1 MWVTDCR
8 IGDWTMHLDKQI
20 CLVTGGAFGI
30 GRATC
35 EALAA
40 RGAHVVVTDIDE
52 AAGRDVADAVG
63 GEFAHLDVSDRDAW
77 TRVVSGIVEAH
88 GGLDLVH
95 LNAGVTTYPAAGG
108 DFPAFD
114 IAAMPTDVY
123 RRAMGANVDGV
134 VFGVSATVQALES
147 RGGGAIV
154 VTASV
159 AGLITWEVD
168 PVYTMTKHAVVGLVR
183 ALAPSLEQRRITLNA
198 VCPAAVATRIFGPEA
213 EDFVREAGLRL
224 MPPSQIA
231 DAVIEVAAGDE
242 TGQCWVSYDGRDPI
256 RYVPAPLPRLS
267 SRS

>member
-1 MWVTDCR
+1 
-8 IGDWTMHLDKQI
+8 MHLDKKI
-20 CLVTGGAFGI
+20 CLVTGGASGI

-40 RGAHVVVTDIDE
+40 LGAHVVVTDIDE
-52 AAGRDVADAVG
+52 AAGRDVADTVC

-95 LNAGVTTYPAAGG
+95 LNAGVTTYPAAEG

-114 IAAMPTDVY
+114 IAAMPADVY
-123 RRAMGANVDGV
+123 HRAMGANVDGV
-134 VFGVSATVQALES
+134 VFGLSATVQALEN

-159 AGLITWEVD
+159 AGLTTWEVD

-183 ALAPSLEQRRITLNA
+183 ALAPSLEQRGITLNA
-198 VCPAAVATRIFGPEA
+198 ICPAAVATRIFGPEA

-242 TGQCWVSYDGRDPI
+242 TGQCWVCYDGHDPKL
-256 RYVPAPLPRLS
+256 YVPAPLPRLDD
-267 SRS
+267 

>member
-1 MWVTDCR
+1 MR
-8 IGDWTMHLDKQI
+8 LDQQI
-20 CLVTGGAFGI
+20 CLVTGGASGI

-40 RGAHVVVTDIDE
+40 RGAHVVVTDVDE
-52 AAGRDVADAVG
+52 AAGSDVADAVG
-63 GEFAHLDVSDRDAW
+63 GEFARLDVSDRDAW
-77 TRVVSGIVEAH
+77 TGVVSGIVGAH

-114 IAAMPTDVY
+114 IAALPADAY

-134 VFGVSATVQALES
+134 VFGVSATVEALEN

-168 PVYTMTKHAVVGLVR
+168 PVYTLTKHAVVGLVR
-183 ALAPSLEQRRITLNA
+183 ALAPSLAERGITLNA
-198 VCPAAVATRIFGPEA
+198 ICPAAVATKIFGPEA

-224 MPPSQIA
+224 MPPSQVA
-231 DAVIEVAAGDE
+231 DAVILAATASE
-242 TGQCWVSYDGRDPI
+242 TGQCWVCYEGHDPKL
-256 RYVPAPLPRLS
+256 YTPARLPRLDD
-267 SRS
+267 

>member
-1 MWVTDCR
+1 MR
-8 IGDWTMHLDKQI
+8 LDQQV
-20 CLVTGGAFGI
+20 CLVTGGASGI

-40 RGAHVVVTDIDE
+40 QGAHVVVTDIDE
-52 AAGRDVADAVG
+52 AAGREAADAVS
-63 GEFAHLDVSDRDAW
+63 GEFARLDVSDRDAW
-77 TRVVSGIVEAH
+77 TRVVSEIVRAH

-114 IAAMPTDVY
+114 IAAMPADAY
-123 RRAMGANVDGV
+123 RRAMGANIDGV
-134 VFGVSATVQALES
+134 VFGVGATVQALEN

-159 AGLITWEVD
+159 AGLATWEVD

-183 ALAPSLEQRRITLNA
+183 ALAPSLAQRRITLNA
-198 VCPAAVATRIFGPEA
+198 ICPAAVATRIFGPEA
-213 EDFVREAGLRL
+213 EDFVREADLRL
-224 MPPSQIA
+224 MPPSQVA
-231 DAVIEVAAGDE
+231 DAVIEAVTGGE
-242 TGQCWVSYDGRDPI
+242 TGQCWVCYKDRDPI

-267 SRS
+267 SQSRTA

>member
-1 MWVTDCR
+1 MADFD
-8 IGDWTMHLDKQI
+8 GKI
-20 CLVTGGAFGI
+20 CLVTGGASGI

-40 RGAHVVVTDIDE
+40 RGAHVVVTDVDE

-63 GEFAHLDVSDRDAW
+63 GDFARLDVSDRDAW
-77 TRVVSGIVEAH
+77 TRVVSEVVEVH

-95 LNAGVTTYPAAGG
+95 LNAGVTTYPATGG

-114 IAAMPTDVY
+114 IAAMPADAY

-134 VFGVSATVQALES
+134 VFGVSATVPTLEN
-147 RGGGAIV
+147 RGGGGIV

-168 PVYTMTKHAVVGLVR
+168 PVYTLTKHAVVGLVR
-183 ALAPSLEQRRITLNA
+183 ALAPSLAERGITLNA
-198 VCPAAVATRIFGPEA
+198 ICPAAVATKIFGPEA
-213 EDFVREAGLRL
+213 EDFVREARLRL

-231 DAVIEVAAGDE
+231 DAVVLAAAGSD
-242 TGQCWVSYDGRDPI
+242 TGQCWVCYDGRDPKL
-256 RYVPAPLPRLS
+256 YVPAPLPGLDD
-267 SRS
+267 

>member
-1 MWVTDCR
+1 MPDFDGKT
-8 IGDWTMHLDKQI
+8 
-20 CLVTGGAFGI
+20 CLVTGGASGI

-40 RGAHVVVTDIDE
+40 RGAHVVVTDVDE

-63 GEFAHLDVSDRDAW
+63 GDFARLDVSDRDAW
-77 TRVVSGIVEAH
+77 TRVVSEVVEAH

-95 LNAGVTTYPAAGG
+95 LNAGVTTYQAAGG

-114 IAAMPTDVY
+114 IAAMPADAY

-134 VFGVSATVQALES
+134 VFGVSATVQALEH

-168 PVYTMTKHAVVGLVR
+168 PVYTLTKHAVVGLVR
-183 ALAPSLEQRRITLNA
+183 ALAPSLAERGITLNA
-198 VCPAAVATRIFGPEA
+198 ICPAAVATKIFGPEA

-224 MPPSQIA
+224 MPPAQVA
-231 DAVIEVAAGDE
+231 DAVIDAVTGGE
-242 TGQCWVSYDGRDPI
+242 TGQCWVCYDGRDPKL
-256 RYVPAPLPRLS
+256 YVPAPLPGLDD
-267 SRS
+267 

>member
-1 MWVTDCR
+1 MLRDQQV
-8 IGDWTMHLDKQI
+8 
-20 CLVTGGAFGI
+20 CLVTGGASGI

-52 AAGRDVADAVG
+52 AAGQGVADAVG

-77 TRVVSGIVEAH
+77 TRVVSGIVSAH

-108 DFPAFD
+108 DFPDFD
-114 IAAMPTDVY
+114 IAAMPADAY

-134 VFGVSATVQALES
+134 VFGVRATVPALEN

-183 ALAPSLEQRRITLNA
+183 ALAPSLAARGITLNA
-198 VCPAAVATRIFGPEA
+198 ICPAAVETKIFGPEA
-213 EDFVREAGLRL
+213 QDFVREAGLRL
-224 MPPSQIA
+224 MPPAQVA
-231 DAVIEVAAGDE
+231 DAVIEAVTGGE
-242 TGQCWVSYDGRDPI
+242 TGQCWVCYDGHDPKL
-256 RYVPAPLPRLS
+256 YEPAPLPRLDD
-267 SRS
+267 

>member
-1 MWVTDCR
+1 MRLEQHV
-8 IGDWTMHLDKQI
+8 
-20 CLVTGGAFGI
+20 CLVTGGASGI

-40 RGAHVVVTDIDE
+40 RGAHVVVADIDE
-52 AAGRDVADAVG
+52 TAGRDVADAVG
-63 GEFAHLDVSDRDAW
+63 GEFARLDVSDRDAW
-77 TRVVSGIVEAH
+77 TRVVSGIVSNH

-114 IAAMPTDVY
+114 IAALPAEAY
-123 RRAMGANVDGV
+123 HRAMGANVDGV
-134 VFGVSATVQALES
+134 VFGVSATVPALEN

-183 ALAPSLEQRRITLNA
+183 ALAPSLARRGITLNA
-198 VCPAAVATRIFGPEA
+198 ICPAAVDTKIFGPEA
-213 EDFVREAGLRL
+213 EDFVREAELRL

-231 DAVIEVAAGDE
+231 DAVVEAVGGGE
-242 TGQCWVSYDGRDPI
+242 TGQCWVCYDGRDPI
-256 RYVPAPLPRLS
+256 RYVPAPLPRLA
-267 SRS
+267 SRSRTE

>member
-1 MWVTDCR
+1 MR
-8 IGDWTMHLDKQI
+8 PNQKI
-20 CLVTGGAFGI
+20 CLVTGGASGI
-30 GRATC
+30 GSATC

-40 RGAHVVVTDIDE
+40 QGAHVVVTDVDE

-63 GEFAHLDVSDRDAW
+63 GEFARLDVSDRDAW
-77 TRVVSGIVEAH
+77 TRVVSGVVEAH

-114 IAAMPTDVY
+114 IATMPADAY

-134 VFGVSATVQALES
+134 VFGVSATVQALEN

-168 PVYTMTKHAVVGLVR
+168 PVYTLTKHAVVGLVR
-183 ALAPSLEQRRITLNA
+183 ALAPSLAERGITLNA
-198 VCPAAVATRIFGPEA
+198 ICPAAVATKIFGPEA
-213 EDFVREAGLRL
+213 EEFVREAGLRL
-224 MPPSQIA
+224 MPPSQVA
-231 DAVIEVAAGDE
+231 DAVIETATGGE
-242 TGQCWVSYDGRDPI
+242 TGQCRVCYDGREPKL
-256 RYVPAPLPRLS
+256 YVPAPLPGLND
-267 SRS
+267 

>member
-1 MWVTDCR
+1 MADFNNR
-8 IGDWTMHLDKQI
+8 I
-20 CLVTGGAFGI
+20 CLVTGGASGI

-35 EALAA
+35 EALAG

-63 GEFAHLDVSDRDAW
+63 GEFVHLDVSDRDAW
-77 TRVVSGIVEAH
+77 TRVVSGVVSAH

-114 IAAMPTDVY
+114 IAAMPTDAY

-134 VFGVSATVQALES
+134 VFGVSATVQALEN
-147 RGGGAIV
+147 RGGGAVV

-168 PVYTMTKHAVVGLVR
+168 PVYTLTKHAVVGLVR
-183 ALAPSLEQRRITLNA
+183 ALAPSLAERGITLNA
-198 VCPAAVATRIFGPEA
+198 ICPAAVATKIFGPEA

-224 MPPSQIA
+224 MPTAQVA
-231 DAVIEVAAGDE
+231 DAVVLAAASSE
-242 TGQCWVSYDGRDPI
+242 TGQCWVCYDGRDPI
-256 RYVPAPLPRLS
+256 LYEPAPLPRLG
-267 SRS
+267 

>member
-1 MWVTDCR
+1 MADFNNR
-8 IGDWTMHLDKQI
+8 I
-20 CLVTGGAFGI
+20 CLVTGGASGI

-40 RGAHVVVTDIDE
+40 QGAHVVVTDVDE

-63 GEFAHLDVSDRDAW
+63 GDFAHLDVSDRDAW
-77 TRVVSGIVEAH
+77 TRVVSEVVEAY

-108 DFPAFD
+108 DFAAFD
-114 IAAMPTDVY
+114 IAALPADAY

-134 VFGVSATVQALES
+134 VFGLSATVEALEN

-168 PVYTMTKHAVVGLVR
+168 PVYTLTKHAVVGLVR
-183 ALAPSLEQRRITLNA
+183 ALAPSLAQRGIRLNA
-198 VCPAAVATRIFGPEA
+198 ICPAAVATKIFGPEA
-213 EDFVREAGLRL
+213 EDFVREARLRL

-231 DAVIEVAAGDE
+231 DAVVLAAASSE
-242 TGQCWVSYDGRDPI
+242 TGQCWVCYDGRDPKL
-256 RYVPAPLPRLS
+256 YVPAPLPGLDD
-267 SRS
+267 

>member
-1 MWVTDCR
+1 MADFNYKT
-8 IGDWTMHLDKQI
+8 
-20 CLVTGGAFGI
+20 CLVTGGASGI

-40 RGAHVVVTDIDE
+40 QGAHVVVTDLDE
-52 AAGRDVADAVG
+52 AAGRDVADTVG
-63 GEFAHLDVSDRDAW
+63 GEFAHLDVSDREAW
-77 TRVVSGIVEAH
+77 TQVVSEIVRGH

-114 IAAMPTDVY
+114 IAAMPADAY
-123 RRAMGANVDGV
+123 RRAMGANVGGV
-134 VFGVSATVQALES
+134 VFGVSATVQALEH

-183 ALAPSLEQRRITLNA
+183 ALAPSLAQRGITLNA
-198 VCPAAVATRIFGPEA
+198 ICPAAVDTKIFGPEA

-224 MPPSQIA
+224 MPPSQVA
-231 DAVIEVAAGDE
+231 DAVIEAAAGGE
-242 TGQCWVSYDGRDPI
+242 TGQCWVCYDGHDPKL
-256 RYVPAPLPRLS
+256 YVPAPLPRLDD
-267 SRS
+267 

>member
-1 MWVTDCR
+1 MADFNHKT
-8 IGDWTMHLDKQI
+8 
-20 CLVTGGAFGI
+20 CLVTGGASGI

-40 RGAHVVVTDIDE
+40 RGGHVVVTDIDE
-52 AAGRDVADAVG
+52 AAGHDVADTVG
-63 GEFAHLDVSDRDAW
+63 GEFAPLDVSDRNAW
-77 TRVVSGIVEAH
+77 TRVVSEIVRDH

-114 IAAMPTDVY
+114 IAAMPAGAY
-123 RRAMGANVDGV
+123 RRATGANIDGV
-134 VFGVSATVQALES
+134 VFGVSATVPALEN

-183 ALAPSLEQRRITLNA
+183 ALAPSLAQRGITLNA
-198 VCPAAVATRIFGPEA
+198 ICPAAVDTKIFGPEA

-231 DAVIEVAAGDE
+231 DAVIEAAAGGE
-242 TGQCWVSYDGRDPI
+242 TGQCWVCYDGRAPKL
-256 RYVPAPLPRLS
+256 YVPAPLPGLDD
-267 SRS
+267 

>member
-77 TRVVSGIVEAH
+77 TRVVSGIVEAR

-95 LNAGVTTYPAAGG
+95 LNAGVTTYPAADG

-114 IAAMPTDVY
+114 IAAMPADVY

-134 VFGVSATVQALES
+134 VFGASATVQALEN

-183 ALAPSLEQRRITLNA
+183 ALAPSLEQRGITLNA

-213 EDFVREAGLRL
+213 EDFVRGAGLRL

-231 DAVIEVAAGDE
+231 DAVIEVATGNE
-242 TGQCWVSYDGRDPI
+242 TGQCRVCYDGRKPI

>member
-1 MWVTDCR
+1 MADFENKT
-8 IGDWTMHLDKQI
+8 
-20 CLVTGGAFGI
+20 CLVTGGASGI

-40 RGAHVVVTDIDE
+40 RGAHVVVTDVDE
-52 AAGRDVADAVG
+52 AAGRHVADTVD
-63 GEFAHLDVSDRDAW
+63 GEFAHLDVSDREAW
-77 TRVVSGIVEAH
+77 TRVVSEIVKGH

-95 LNAGVTTYPAAGG
+95 LNAGVTTFPAAGG

-114 IAAMPTDVY
+114 IATMPADAY

-134 VFGVSATVQALES
+134 VFGMSATVPALEE

-183 ALAPSLEQRRITLNA
+183 ALAPSLAQRGITLNA
-198 VCPAAVATRIFGPEA
+198 ICPAAVATKIFGPEA
-213 EDFVREAGLRL
+213 DDFVRDAGLRL
-224 MPPSQIA
+224 MHPSQVA
-231 DAVIEVAAGDE
+231 DAVIEAAAGGE
-242 TGQCWVSYDGRDPI
+242 TGQC
-256 RYVPAPLPRLS
+256 
-267 SRS
+267 